1 MAKEVR
7 QLARDRITFGMIV
20 GIPLLQVILFGYAIN
35 TDVRHINGG
44 VVDLA
49 ENSLSREIIQDIEIT
64 QVLDFGE
71 RFNSPDELMA
81 AMRSGKV
88 SVGLVI
94 PGDVA
99 QRMVDERALVQMV
112 VDGSDPVIFQG
123 ISQIRS
129 FNLSPRSGQAIVAA
143 KSAAQ
148 KPAETISVRNFYNP
162 ERRSAVYII
171 PGLIGVILTLTMVL
185 FTSIAIVREK
195 ERGNMELLITTP
207 IKSFELMV
215 AKILPYVMIGLIQ
228 ATIILLFGRYL
239 FSVEVQGNLVD
250 LFLAITLFIAASLT
264 LGLVISTAAD
274 SQFQAMQMTMFTFL
288 PSILLSGFMFP
299 FDGMPRAA
307 QVIAEILPLTHFLR
321 LSRGIIL
328 RGASIQEMPTELLML
343 TLFTIVVMTLAVL
356 RFRKRLD

>member
-1 MAKEVR
+1 MASMR
-7 QLARDRITFGMIV
+7 
-20 GIPLLQVILFGYAIN
+20 
-35 TDVRHINGG
+35 NG
-44 VVDLA
+44 
-49 ENSLSREIIQDIEIT
+49 Q
-64 QVLDFGE
+64 
-71 RFNSPDELMA
+71 
-81 AMRSGKV
+81 V

-94 PGDVA
+94 EGDVA
-99 QRMVDERALVQMV
+99 QRLVDGRPLIQVL

-123 ISQIRS
+123 ISQIQS
-129 FNLSPRSGQAIVAA
+129 FVPSPRSAQLTGPPGVAVQQ
-143 KSAAQ
+143 SA
-148 KPAETISVRNFYNP
+148 PVISVRNFYNP

-207 IKSFELMV
+207 VKSFELMV
-215 AKILPYVMIGLIQ
+215 AKILPYVLIGLIQ
-228 ATIILLFGRYL
+228 AAIILLFGRYL
-239 FSVEVQGNLVD
+239 FSVEIQGNLVD

-264 LGLVISTAAD
+264 LGLIISTAAD

-299 FDGMPRAA
+299 FDGMPKAA

-328 RGASIQEMPTELLML
+328 RGASIQAMPGEILML
-343 TLFTIVVMTLAVL
+343 TLFTIIVMTIAVL

>member
-7 QLARDRITFGMIV
+7 QLARDRITFGMVI
-20 GIPLLQVILFGYAIN
+20 GIPLLQIILFGYAIN
-35 TDVRHINGG
+35 TDVRHLSGG

-49 ENSLSREIIQDIEIT
+49 GNFVSRALVQDIEIT
-64 QVLDFGE
+64 QVVDFIRKFE
-71 RFNSPDELMA
+71 SADELSD
-81 AMRSGKV
+81 AMRSGRV

-94 PGDVA
+94 PSDVSDRMNDGRAIA
-99 QRMVDERALVQMV
+99 QVL
-112 VDGSDPVIFQG
+112 VDGSDPVVFQG
-123 ISQIRS
+123 IAQIRS
-129 FNLSPRSGQAIVAA
+129 FPVGNQAAIGEGPEPALSI
-143 KSAAQ
+143 
-148 KPAETISVRNFYNP
+148 RNFYNP

-207 IKSFELMV
+207 VRSFELMV
-215 AKILPYVMIGLIQ
+215 GKILPYIFIGLIQ
-228 ATIILLFGRYL
+228 AGIILLIGRYL
-239 FSVEVQGNLVD
+239 FIVVVQGHLLD
-250 LFLAITLFIAASLT
+250 LLMAVTLFIAASLT
-264 LGLVISTAAD
+264 LGLLISTAAN

-307 QVIAEILPLTHFLR
+307 QVIAEVFPLTHFLR

-328 RGASIQEMPTELLML
+328 RGATIQEMPDESMILL
-343 TLFTIVVMTLAVL
+343 LFTVVVMTIAVL